1 MRGPTVTTPLS
12 GFGVPSDV
20 VLWQA
25 IFLTLLSYGV
35 GILGGAVGLA
45 LGTMRLPFLLLLG
58 MPAPVAAGTNILV
71 STLSAV
77 TGSVRHL
84 RERRVD
90 ARVVAV
96 QGIPAIVGA
105 FIGGFASGLA
115 PESLLIG
122 LAGILVVWQGV
133 ELLLRAKRERPRESP
148 VAARP
153 GAAAADTPRPALGG
167 VWSPGRILAEAV
179 IGFAIGLLGG
189 AVGLILGSLRLPAL
203 ITILGIDPRIA
214 AGSNLVIGFLMGS
227 FGWVGH
233 VIGGQVDYPLL
244 ILMGLTG
251 MVGTYQGARL
261 TGTMSLR
268 GLLTLMGLVLLVVGS
283 LLIWD
288 AGRRAGWLP

>member
-1 MRGPTVTTPLS
+1 VLS
-12 GFGVPSDV
+12 SLSAFGLPSDV
-20 VLWQA
+20 LLWQA
-25 IFLTLLSYGV
+25 IFLTALSYGV
-35 GILGGAVGLA
+35 GVIGGIVGLA

-77 TGSVRHL
+77 TGSVRHW
-84 RERRVD
+84 RAGRVD
-90 ARVVAV
+90 LKVVAV
-96 QGIPAIVGA
+96 QGIPAMIGA
-105 FIGGFASGLA
+105 FLGGFASGLA
-115 PESLLIG
+115 PEALLIG
-122 LAGILVVWQGV
+122 LAGILVIWQGV
-133 ELLLRAKRERPRESP
+133 ELFVRARRERPSESP
-148 VAARP
+148 VAAGS
-153 GAAAADTPRPALGG
+153 GAAARDNPAPVSGG
-167 VWSPGRILAEAV
+167 VWSPGRILAEAL

-233 VIGGQVDYPLL
+233 VIAGEVDYPLL

-251 MVGTYQGARL
+251 MLGTFQGARL

-268 GLLTLMGLVLLVVGS
+268 GLLALMGLVLLVVGS
-283 LLIWD
+283 LLVWD
-288 AGRRAGWLP
+288 AARRGGFF

>member
-1 MRGPTVTTPLS
+1 MTVPLWDF
-12 GFGVPSDV
+12 GFPSEV
-20 VLWQA
+20 LLWQA
-25 IFLTLLSYGV
+25 LFLTLLSYGV
-35 GILGGAVGLA
+35 GVLGGAVGLA

-90 ARVVAV
+90 FRVVAV
-96 QGIPAIVGA
+96 QGIPAVIGA
-105 FIGGFASGLA
+105 FIGGFTSGLA

-122 LAGILVVWQGV
+122 LAGILVVWQGL
-133 ELLLRAKRERPRESP
+133 ELLLRARRERPRESP
-148 VAARP
+148 VAAVPDAR
-153 GAAAADTPRPALGG
+153 GDPARSGIG
-167 VWSPGRILAEAV
+167 RWSAGRISAEALV
-179 IGFAIGLLGG
+179 GFAIGLLGG

-203 ITILGIDPRIA
+203 ITILGIDPRVA

-233 VIGGQVDYPLL
+233 VVRGQVDYPLL

-251 MVGTYQGARL
+251 MAGTFQGARL

-268 GLLTLMGLVLLVVGS
+268 GLLMLMGLVLLVVGG
-283 LLIWD
+283 LLLWD
-288 AGRRAGWLP
+288 AGRRAGLVP

>member
-1 MRGPTVTTPLS
+1 MLS
-12 GFGVPSDV
+12 SLSAFGLPSDV
-20 VLWQA
+20 LLWQA
-25 IFLTLLSYGV
+25 IFLTALSYGV
-35 GILGGAVGLA
+35 GVLGGIVGLA

-77 TGSVRHL
+77 TGSVRHW
-84 RERRVD
+84 RAGRVD
-90 ARVVAV
+90 LKVVAV
-96 QGIPAIVGA
+96 QGIPAMIGA
-105 FIGGFASGLA
+105 FLGGFASGLA

-122 LAGILVVWQGV
+122 LAGVLVIWQGV
-133 ELLLRAKRERPRESP
+133 ELFVRARRERQRESR
-148 VAARP
+148 VAARS
-153 GAAAADTPRPALGG
+153 GATTGDSPLPASGG
-167 VWSPGRILAEAV
+167 VWSPGRILAEGLV
-179 IGFAIGLLGG
+179 GFAIGLLGG

-233 VIGGQVDYPLL
+233 VIAGEMDYPLL

-251 MVGTYQGARL
+251 MVGTLQGARL

-283 LLIWD
+283 LLVWD
-288 AGRRAGWLP
+288 AGRRGGLLA